1 MNQSGANAPS
11 FAGGNPLQPPTLGR
25 GLTPTPSFKKRCP
38 LGALPPAGFFVCYRV
53 AAGAPIDTMAQQ
65 HTRGAQSF
73 AARSGRS
80 VWLPSWRRGR
90 VRWAQPSQ
98 RWRYC
103 SGLAPRL
110 APLRSARRVAPI
122 AAPPPLLLPHLTP
135 YSPRSLS
142 GAPLVYGGSPA
153 PEPPRLATLAT
164 PRPLA
169 PNSRRDCRTPVFR
182 WSGALILRDG
192 WREFLRRSRQ
202 STRRRALAVSHF
214 ERSRWSRSKCET
226 APPQHAQ
233 PLSLWSL
240 QARSALR
247 RKSGIAYGF
256 CSFIALRSAA
266 GAFSGLR
273 DECRPSSAG
282 GFPEPPPACGCR
294 GYRLSFPHRVFICL
308 RAAYF
313 VPFGA
318 VPQYAASLARRS
330 LLSLA
335 PAPSA
340 GVPLPP
346 APVGRAPSG
355 SRGLWEIGVPLRGAF
370 YRLTPCLL
378 SGAWGLAPPR
388 PSFGGLALLWSRR
401 APMVA
406 HDAPVASLVSP
417 LSVRCVLAA
426 LVRSPVLVGKAPAS
440 FCGYSKTRYT
450 V

>member
-1 MNQSGANAPS
+1 M
-11 FAGGNPLQPPTLGR
+11 
-25 GLTPTPSFKKRCP
+25 
-38 LGALPPAGFFVCYRV
+38 
-53 AAGAPIDTMAQQ
+53 
-65 HTRGAQSF
+65 
-73 AARSGRS
+73 
-80 VWLPSWRRGR
+80 
-90 VRWAQPSQ
+90 
-98 RWRYC
+98 
-103 SGLAPRL
+103 
-110 APLRSARRVAPI
+110 
-122 AAPPPLLLPHLTP
+122 
-135 YSPRSLS
+135 
-142 GAPLVYGGSPA
+142 
-153 PEPPRLATLAT
+153 
-164 PRPLA
+164 
-169 PNSRRDCRTPVFR
+169 
-182 WSGALILRDG
+182 ILRDG

-226 APPQHAQ
+226 APPPHAQ

-256 CSFIALRSAA
+256 CSFIALRGAA

-273 DECRPSSAG
+273 DESRPSSAG

-294 GYRLSFPHRVFICL
+294 GYRLSFPRRVFICL

-318 VPQYAASLARRS
+318 VPQSAASLWGPR
-330 LLSLA
+330 
-335 PAPSA
+335 PNAPSS
-340 GVPLPP
+340 GGPRPSSSRPLPSV
-346 APVGRAPSG
+346 APPPRWSG
-355 SRGLWEIGVPLRGAF
+355 ARDIGVPLRGAF

-378 SGAWGLAPPR
+378 IGAWGLTPPR